1 MPLPI
6 VESGARANGE
16 WEMETL
22 ETFDRQAAI
31 EEFEPLVRHIV
42 FQVAVHFP
50 RHVDREELNRAGALG
65 LVEAAQRY
73 DFERGVPF
81 QRFAA
86 QRIRGAILDSVRSA
100 DWAPR
105 SLRTMA
111 RSFEHTSQRLANEF
125 GRPPTLEEIAAAME
139 TTTEQLLRLQGK
151 ISRSVVLA
159 LDHMSSDE
167 DESMTLGETL
177 MDLGN
182 LEPSEELERREL
194 HAYLRDAI
202 ALLPERHRL
211 VVIGYF
217 LEGRTSHDLA
227 RFLGVTASRVSQMR
241 SEALEMLRQGISAQ
255 YDGDEQSNEDE
266 VGVAA
271 DRRAR
276 FAGALG
282 ECSDWR
288 DRISK

>member
-1 MPLPI
+1 MEI
-6 VESGARANGE
+6 V
-16 WEMETL
+16 

-73 DFERGVPF
+73 DLDRGVPF

-86 QRIRGAILDSVRSA
+86 QRIRGAILDAVRAA

-111 RSFEHTSQRLANEF
+111 RSFEQTSQRLANEI
-125 GRPPTLEEIAAAME
+125 GRPPTLEEMAEAME
-139 TTTEQLLRLQGK
+139 TTTEQLARLQGK

-159 LDHMSSDE
+159 LDHMSSEE
-167 DESMTLGETL
+167 DETMTLGETL
-177 MDLGN
+177 MDSAN

-241 SEALEMLRQGISAQ
+241 SEALEVLRQGISAQ
-255 YDGDEQSNEDE
+255 YDEPASDDGG
-266 VGVAA
+266 GVAA

-288 DRISK
+288 DRISVQKAAVSA